1 MPWDFFLLYSKT
13 LPQKLFYPK
22 HKNIIY
28 KATWELFGNLQGL

>member
-1 MPWDFFLLYSKT
+1 MPWDFFYFTQRPPS
-13 LPQKLFYPK
+13 QKLFYPK